1 MNEKLLKELCKERVE
16 RCNLDWI
23 QKELLKSMIDEAHN
37 WPELLIP
44 MSIVNRAARWG
55 YGTPNYC

>member
-16 RCNLDWI
+16 RCNLHWT
-23 QKELLKSMIDEAHN
+23 QKELLKSTIDEARN

-44 MSIVNRAARWG
+44 MSIVNRAAHWG
-55 YGTPNYC
+55 

>member
-16 RCNLDWI
+16 RCNLDWM
-23 QKELLKSMIDEAHN
+23 QKELLKSMIDEARN

-55 YGTPNYC
+55 